1 MGCTASVLDEPG
13 LLPKASIHRTPI
25 LQLFWDLDNI
35 ELPANLDAALQ
46 RLRNLHVTALGWPE
60 ESSLK
65 YELTIVC
72 NVVTNGRIQ
81 DRDRSTLQRAGFAPK
96 VVTSTKEA
104 ADRDIERS
112 IEKIVRVSLHRARTP
127 MLCCDRCEPHKHA
140 VRTVLQEYMEDTGQ
154 GLVYEAA
161 IGVISN
167 DEDYACKLRIAKEKG
182 ISTFYVSSSKALR
195 AKENVKAATTA
206 VVDWNADIAFTGPS
220 ASQAPHD
227 PPGPLHES
235 PASPAN
241 ADSAPLISTSSPQQ
255 RGLVCP
261 KCSQTFKLPKS
272 FKGDKATA
280 HCPSC
285 FKAGM
290 VSPVSAAATAS
301 ASPLESASFKLSSGA
316 KDDSLVTCSVEG
328 CNAKFTLRNG
338 FKGKNP
344 KCAVHRPPPRS
355 K

>member
-65 YELTIVC
+65 YELTLVC

-112 IEKIVRVSLHRARTP
+112 IEKIVR
-127 MLCCDRCEPHKHA
+127 
-140 VRTVLQEYMEDTGQ
+140 EYMEDTGQ

-235 PASPAN
+235 PASPAS